1 MPQPVKYSLCHGASA
16 NRKYF
21 RMLFG
26 LTHDGELNAGTGVK
40 LQNSKLF

>member
-16 NRKYF
+16 NRIYF

-26 LTHDGELNAGTGVK
+26 LTHDDELNAGTDVK
-40 LQNSKLF
+40 LQNNKLF